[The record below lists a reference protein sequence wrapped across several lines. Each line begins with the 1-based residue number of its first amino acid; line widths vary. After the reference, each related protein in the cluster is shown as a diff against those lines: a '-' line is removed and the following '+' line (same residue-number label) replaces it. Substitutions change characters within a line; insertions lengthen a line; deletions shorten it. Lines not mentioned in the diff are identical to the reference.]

1 MGGGGSGGTAGR
13 GHVLRKERKGA
24 LRAQYYRFIER
35 GEAVGQRHRS
45 HGADVS
51 GNRTGQEARKRKKAF
66 WRASPQP
73 SYSSIRPVSLSFT
86 HSSPGL
92 SVI

>member
-1 MGGGGSGGTAGR
+1 MGGSGGTAGR

-35 GEAVGQRHRS
+35 GEVVGQRHRS

-51 GNRTGQEARKRKKAF
+51 GNRTGQEARKRKK
-66 WRASPQP
+66 
-73 SYSSIRPVSLSFT
+73 SLLESK
-86 HSSPGL
+86 PAAIL
-92 SVI
+92 Q